1 MNCSSTNG
9 RLDILGPNIM
19 NQFALYDK
27 IPNND
32 CSSFNDA
39 MIGNSTESSLSIA
52 FFSKGNIQIIQ
63 NAIRAGVYEVSNQ
76 QYVIDNQNCDT
87 LKVIMRSVFL
97 QSAVNQ
103 PDNITGQIQALNNL
117 VVEYCVKHV
126 YSEAQAYINYKRDV
140 STMYTPID
148 RPVQVDV
155 DDKTLVLFN
164 KGSNELVKYNSTYRC
179 DTNEQKGWFLVKN
192 PLVRLDTKGSK
203 IDAIIVEFNSIEH
216 PDVFHAGAN
225 TGDKICTGNMVEK
238 DNNLIGI
245 KELASRNDLRKQWNM
260 ITIIVSETSPDDDVF
275 VSSNQAVVKLYL
287 NGYAYLDKDGELAE
301 KSTAMKV
308 NNSDLHIGTAYDTA
322 IDNSVLP
329 TGSNDT
335 GVGISD
341 LTYFN
346 YALED
351 KEIVSLFKEGCKK
364 STALIPTASTFDDGP
379 EATEASLEIKSHNHP
394 KSL

>member
-1 MNCSSTNG
+1 
-9 RLDILGPNIM
+9 
-19 NQFALYDK
+19 
-27 IPNND
+27 
-32 CSSFNDA
+32 
-39 MIGNSTESSLSIA
+39 MIYVL
-52 FFSKGNIQIIQ
+52 IQIIIAIILIVLMGVLAYGIYNK
-63 NAIRAGVYEVSNQ
+63 NAREILLDIMTPTTIRKKTKILDGVYEYKVGHNVTFNTRDKSKGTYVDLSPSINQ
-76 QYVIDNQNCDT
+76 KGGSVYTYNFWLYFPDTVDNSIGDT
-87 LKVIMRSVFL
+87 
-97 QSAVNQ
+97 
-103 PDNITGQIQALNNL
+103 
-117 VVEYCVKHV
+117 
-126 YSEAQAYINYKRDV
+126 
-140 STMYTPID
+140 
-148 RPVQVDV
+148 
-155 DDKTLVLFN
+155 KTLVLFN
-164 KGSNELVKYNSTYRC
+164 KGSDQLVKYSSTYRC
-179 DTNEQKGWFLVKN
+179 DTNEEKGWFLVKN
-192 PLVRLDTKGSK
+192 PLVRLDTKENK

-225 TGDKICTGNMVEK
+225 TGDKICTGNMVDK
-238 DNNLIGI
+238 DDNLIGI
-245 KELASRNDLRKQWNM
+245 KDLANRQDLEKQWNM

-308 NNSDLHIGTAYDTA
+308 NNSDLHIGTKYMLAT
-322 IDNSVLP
+322 DNSVLP
-329 TGSNDT
+329 TTDGAPT

-379 EATEASLEIKSHNHP
+379 EKTEASLEIKSHKHP

>member
-1 MNCSSTNG
+1 
-9 RLDILGPNIM
+9 
-19 NQFALYDK
+19 
-27 IPNND
+27 
-32 CSSFNDA
+32 
-39 MIGNSTESSLSIA
+39 MIYVL
-52 FFSKGNIQIIQ
+52 IQIIIAIILIVLMGVLAYGIYNK
-63 NAIRAGVYEVSNQ
+63 NAREILLDIMTPTTIRKKTKILDGVYEYKIGHNVTFNTRDKSKGTYVDLSPSINQ
-76 QYVIDNQNCDT
+76 
-87 LKVIMRSVFL
+87 KGGSVYTYNFWL
-97 QSAVNQ
+97 YFPES
-103 PDNITGQIQALNNL
+103 
-117 VVEYCVKHV
+117 
-126 YSEAQAYINYKRDV
+126 V
-140 STMYTPID
+140 STFGDT
-148 RPVQVDV
+148 Q
-155 DDKTLVLFN
+155 TLVLFN
-164 KGSNELVKYNSTYRC
+164 KGSDQLVKYSSTYRC
-179 DTNEQKGWFLVKN
+179 DTNEEKGWFLVKN
-192 PLVRLDTKGSK
+192 PLVRLDTNANNK

-225 TGDKICTGNMVEK
+225 TGDKNCTGNMVDK

-308 NNSDLHIGTAYDTA
+308 NNSDLHIGTTYKEAV
-322 IDNSVLP
+322 DNSVLP
-329 TGSNDT
+329 ATDNAVT
-335 GVGISD
+335 EVGISD

-364 STALIPTASTFDDGP
+364 STALIPTTSTFDDGP
-379 EATEASLEIKSHNHP
+379 EKTEASLEIKSHDNP

>member
-1 MNCSSTNG
+1 
-9 RLDILGPNIM
+9 
-19 NQFALYDK
+19 
-27 IPNND
+27 
-32 CSSFNDA
+32 
-39 MIGNSTESSLSIA
+39 MIYVL
-52 FFSKGNIQIIQ
+52 IQIIIAIILIVLMGVLAYGIYNK
-63 NAIRAGVYEVSNQ
+63 NAREILLDIMTPTTIRKKTKILDGVYEYKIGHNVTFNTRDKSKGTYVDLSPSINQKGGSVYTYNFWLYFPESVSSVSNTQ
-76 QYVIDNQNCDT
+76 
-87 LKVIMRSVFL
+87 
-97 QSAVNQ
+97 
-103 PDNITGQIQALNNL
+103 
-117 VVEYCVKHV
+117 
-126 YSEAQAYINYKRDV
+126 
-140 STMYTPID
+140 
-148 RPVQVDV
+148 
-155 DDKTLVLFN
+155 TLVLFN
-164 KGSNELVKYNSTYRC
+164 KGSDQLVKYSSTYRC
-179 DTNEQKGWFLVKN
+179 DTNEEKGWFLVKN
-192 PLVRLDTKGSK
+192 PLVRLDTNANNK

-225 TGDKICTGNMVEK
+225 TGDKNCTGNMVIK

-308 NNSDLHIGTAYDTA
+308 NNSDLHIGTTYKEAV
-322 IDNSVLP
+322 DNSVLP
-329 TGSNDT
+329 ATDNAVT
-335 GVGISD
+335 EVGISD

-364 STALIPTASTFDDGP
+364 STALIPTTSTFDDGP
-379 EATEASLEIKSHNHP
+379 EATEASLEIKSHTHP